1 MEPKALF
8 YLQSRSSQHSSS
20 SGQRGSPQVLS
31 LQDKWYMVTKTAV
44 REVTLVKD
52 SAVENPRCYSHTTSV
67 FLQRWHME
75 ALDEA
80 RTALWE
86 MNCTNQKTFILTNHL
101 RWQKVNVLFKPPHH

>member
-1 MEPKALF
+1 
-8 YLQSRSSQHSSS
+8 
-20 SGQRGSPQVLS
+20 
-31 LQDKWYMVTKTAV
+31 MVTKTAV